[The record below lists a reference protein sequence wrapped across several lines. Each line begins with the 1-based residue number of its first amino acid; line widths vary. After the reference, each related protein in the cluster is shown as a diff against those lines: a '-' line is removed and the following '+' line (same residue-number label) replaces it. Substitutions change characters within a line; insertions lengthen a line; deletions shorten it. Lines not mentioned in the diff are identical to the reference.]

1 MMDTIFDICVKIME
15 DVSPMLGLT
24 YKEFNVILFVIVHPL
39 ITLML
44 FTALLRNYIKNKL
57 HRR

>member
-1 MMDTIFDICVKIME
+1 MDTIFDICVKIME

-44 FTALLRNYIKNKL
+44 FTALLRIYIKNKL

>member
-1 MMDTIFDICVKIME
+1 MDTIFDICVKIME

-44 FTALLRNYIKNKL
+44 FTALLRNCIKNKL